1 MSLFITFEGP
11 EGSGKSTQARLLYG
25 RLHARG
31 YPAILVREPGGTRI
45 GDMIR
50 RIVLDLQNT
59 EIAPTTETLLFA
71 ASRAQ
76 LVSQTIRPYLELG
89 GIVLCD
95 RYADSTYA
103 YQGYGLGHD
112 LDELRAITAAATG
125 GLIPDVTVYLN
136 LTADEGLERK
146 RLKRQGDKETRR
158 LADKETRSSSERAG
172 IAPSALLPVSPSPT
186 RDPAVE
192 WNRLDARE
200 LAYHQKVAA
209 GYQELIA
216 QEPQR
221 WRLFDAHQPIEAL
234 AEQIAR
240 DLTPW
245 LEHIQPVEATSP

>member
-76 LVSQTIRPYLELG
+76 LVSQTIRPYLEVG

-125 GLIPDVTVYLN
+125 GLIPDVTVYLD
-136 LTADEGLERK
+136 LTAVDGLERK
-146 RLKRQGDKETRR
+146 RLRRQSDR
-158 LADKETRSSSERAG
+158 ERAG
-172 IAPSALLPVSPSPT
+172 DKVVGRKDQTEIELPAPSRP
-186 RDPAVE
+186 PASAPARPDKVE

-209 GYQELIA
+209 GYQDLIA

-221 WRLFDAHQPIEAL
+221 WRLFDARQPIEAL

-240 DLTPW
+240 DLAPW
-245 LEHIQPVEATSP
+245 LEHIQPVEATSS

>member
-11 EGSGKSTQARLLYG
+11 EGSGKSTQARLLYSW
-25 RLHARG
+25 LSAHG
-31 YPAILVREPGGTRI
+31 YPVILVREPGGTRI

-59 EIAPTTETLLFA
+59 EMAPNTETLLFA

-76 LVSQTIRPYLELG
+76 LVSQTIRPYLDLG

-103 YQGYGLGHD
+103 YQGYGLGRD

-125 GLIPDVTVYLN
+125 GLLPDVTVYLDI
-136 LTADEGLERK
+136 TAEEGLERK
-146 RLKRQGDKETRR
+146 RRKRQNDQATGR
-158 LADKETRSSSERAG
+158 LGQAEN
-172 IAPSALLPVSPSPT
+172 ALLVPPRPVA
-186 RDPAVE
+186 PAIPRENMVE

-221 WRLFDAHQPIEAL
+221 WHIFDARQPVEEL
-234 AEQIAR
+234 AEQIAHE
-240 DLTPW
+240 LAPW
-245 LEHIQPVEATSP
+245 LDHIQTLEPTTP

>member
-1 MSLFITFEGP
+1 MSLFVTFEGP

-59 EIAPTTETLLFA
+59 EMAPTTEMLLFA

-103 YQGYGLGHD
+103 YQGYGLGRD

-125 GLIPDVTVYLN
+125 GLIPDVTIYLD
-136 LTADEGLERK
+136 LTAEEGLDRK
-146 RLKRQGDKETRR
+146 RRKRQSEQGSRSPDRPIGRPGQAEGDPPAPARP
-158 LADKETRSSSERAG
+158 LAA
-172 IAPSALLPVSPSPT
+172 SAS
-186 RDPAVE
+186 RHDPIE

-221 WRLFDAHQPIEAL
+221 WRIVDARQPVDEL
-234 AEQIAR
+234 AEQVAR
-240 DLTPW
+240 ELAPW
-245 LEHIQPVEATSP
+245 LEHIQPVEVTST

>member
-1 MSLFITFEGP
+1 MSLFVTFEGP
-11 EGSGKSTQARLLYG
+11 EGSGKSTQARLLYSW
-25 RLHARG
+25 LSARG

-59 EIAPTTETLLFA
+59 EMAPNTETLLFA

-76 LVSQTIRPYLELG
+76 LVSQTIRPYLDLG

-103 YQGYGLGHD
+103 YQGYGLGRD

-125 GLIPDVTVYLN
+125 GLLPDVTVYLD

-146 RLKRQGDKETRR
+146 RRKRQSDQASGR
-158 LADKETRSSSERAG
+158 LGQAEN
-172 IAPSALLPVSPSPT
+172 ALLIPPRPVV
-186 RDPAVE
+186 PAIPRENTVE

-221 WRLFDAHQPIEAL
+221 WHLFDARQPVEEL

-240 DLTPW
+240 ELTPW
-245 LEHIQPVEATSP
+245 LDHIQTLEPTIS

>member
-1 MSLFITFEGP
+1 MSLFVTFEGP

-25 RLHARG
+25 WLSARG

-59 EIAPTTETLLFA
+59 EMAPNTETLLFA

-76 LVSQTIRPYLELG
+76 LVSQTIRPYLDLG

-103 YQGYGLGHD
+103 YQGYGLGRD

-125 GLIPDVTVYLN
+125 GLLPDVTVYLDI
-136 LTADEGLERK
+136 TADEGLERK
-146 RLKRQGDKETRR
+146 RRKRQSDRERGRLGDGALR
-158 LADKETRSSSERAG
+158 RAG
-172 IAPSALLPVSPSPT
+172 EELNISPARPVAPPPPHDL
-186 RDPAVE
+186 AVE

-221 WRLFDAHQPIEAL
+221 WHIFDARQPVEEL
-234 AEQIAR
+234 AEQIAHE
-240 DLTPW
+240 LAPW
-245 LEHIQPVEATSP
+245 LDHIQTLEPTPL

>member
-1 MSLFITFEGP
+1 MSLFVTFEGP

-25 RLHARG
+25 WLSARG
-31 YPAILVREPGGTRI
+31 YPVILVREPGGTRI

-59 EIAPTTETLLFA
+59 EMAPNTETLLFA

-76 LVSQTIRPYLELG
+76 LVSQTIRPYLDLG

-103 YQGYGLGHD
+103 YQGYGLGRD
-112 LDELRAITAAATG
+112 LAELRAITAAATG
-125 GLIPDVTVYLN
+125 GLLPDVTVYLDI
-136 LTADEGLERK
+136 TADEGLERK
-146 RLKRQGDKETRR
+146 RRKRQSDQASGRPGQAENSPLLPPRP
-158 LADKETRSSSERAG
+158 
-172 IAPSALLPVSPSPT
+172 IAPAIS
-186 RDPAVE
+186 RDNIVE

-216 QEPQR
+216 QEPGR
-221 WRLFDAHQPIEAL
+221 WHLFDARQPVEEL

-240 DLTPW
+240 ELAPW
-245 LEHIQPVEATSP
+245 LDHIQMLEPTAP

>member
-1 MSLFITFEGP
+1 MSLFVTFEGP

-25 RLHARG
+25 WLSARG

-59 EIAPTTETLLFA
+59 EMAPNTETLLFA

-76 LVSQTIRPYLELG
+76 LVSQTIRPYLDLG

-103 YQGYGLGHD
+103 YQGYGLGRD

-125 GLIPDVTVYLN
+125 GLLPDVTVYLDIS
-136 LTADEGLERK
+136 ADEGLERK
-146 RLKRQGDKETRR
+146 RRKRQGDKEARR
-158 LADKETRSSSERAG
+158 QGDKEAG
-172 IAPSALLPVSPSPT
+172 SGSNQTGVSPSPLLPFSAAAP

-221 WRLFDAHQPIEAL
+221 WHIFDARQPVEEL
-234 AEQIAR
+234 AEQIAHE
-240 DLTPW
+240 LAPW
-245 LEHIQPVEATSP
+245 LDHIQTLEPTTP

>member
-11 EGSGKSTQARLLYG
+11 EGCGKSTQARLLYG
-25 RLHARG
+25 WLSVRG
-31 YPAILVREPGGTRI
+31 YPVILVREPGGTRI

-59 EIAPTTETLLFA
+59 EMAPNTETLLFA

-76 LVSQTIRPYLELG
+76 LVSQTIRPYLDLG

-103 YQGYGLGHD
+103 YQGYGLGRD

-125 GLIPDVTVYLN
+125 GLGPDVTVYLDIS
-136 LTADEGLERK
+136 ADEGLERK
-146 RLKRQGDKETRR
+146 RRKRQSDLATGR
-158 LADKETRSSSERAG
+158 LTQAEHALRA
-172 IAPSALLPVSPSPT
+172 PPRLVP
-186 RDPAVE
+186 PAILRENIVE

-216 QEPQR
+216 QEPER
-221 WRLFDAHQPIEAL
+221 WHIFDAHQPVEEL
-234 AEQIAR
+234 AEQIAL
-240 DLTPW
+240 DLGPW
-245 LEHIQPVEATSP
+245 LDHIQMLEPTAPA